1 VQCDFPNNAL
11 ENLNMTSMTA
21 YSVPTTGV
29 DPFDD
34 AVLLDPYETYRTW
47 RDAGPAVWSTRHKV
61 WIISR
66 FDDVKQALGDH
77 KTYISGGGVG
87 LYGPA
92 IEALRGTVIASDPP
106 EHGALRRVLAERMSL
121 RGLKALQSEVQA
133 AADDLV
139 DSLVVQQ
146 TFDAVPSLAQKFPL
160 QIVANLIGL
169 PGRDHHRLL
178 DWADC
183 GFNTF
188 GPQNDR
194 TLRSMPRVAEMF
206 EYIGTIDADPSTLR
220 PGSMGREIYEAA
232 ERGEIRLDQCG
243 RLMAAYLMAGL
254 DTTIASI
261 ANAVWLF
268 GLHPDQWD
276 SVRSDPARIPQAF
289 NEILRFE
296 SPVQGFRRTLSRD
309 VNLGGIS
316 LRENDSVLLLYG
328 SANRDERHWKDADR
342 FDVRRPAIDHLAL
355 GSGIHNCAGQGLAR
369 LEAHAL
375 IGALARRVERF
386 VVAEPSRHL
395 NNVIRS
401 IGSLPVTLIGAK
413 D

>member
-1 VQCDFPNNAL
+1 MYSCESPNNVL
-11 ENLNMTSMTA
+11 ENLNMTRMTFD
-21 YSVPTTGV
+21 SVPTTGV
-29 DPFDD
+29 DPFEDS
-34 AVLLDPYETYRTW
+34 VLLDPYETYRTW
-47 RDAGPAVWSTRHKV
+47 RDAGPAVWSTHHKL

-66 FDDVKQALGDH
+66 FAGVKEALGDH
-77 KTYISGGGVG
+77 KTYISGSGVG

-92 IEALRGTVIASDPP
+92 IQALRGTVIASDPP

-121 RGLKALQSEVQA
+121 RGLKALQTEVQA
-133 AADDLV
+133 TADALV
-139 DSLVVQQ
+139 DSLIVEK
-146 TFDAVPSLAQKFPL
+146 TFDAVPALAQHFPL
-160 QIVANLIGL
+160 MIVANLIGL

-178 DWADC
+178 GWADC

-188 GPQNDR
+188 GPQNER
-194 TLRSMPRVAEMF
+194 TLRSMPKVAEMF
-206 EYIGTIDADPSTLR
+206 EYIGTIDADPSQLR

-232 ERGEIRLDQCG
+232 ERGEIRSDQCG

-276 SVRSDPARIPQAF
+276 SVRSDPARIPHAF

-309 VNLGGIS
+309 VELGGICM
-316 LRENDSVLLLYG
+316 RQNDSVLLLYG

-375 IGALARRVERF
+375 IGALARRVKRF
-386 VVAEPSRHL
+386 VTAEPTRHL

-401 IGSLPVTLIGAK
+401 IESLPVTLLAA
-413 D
+413 